1 LRLVREIEF
10 EAKNENEAFSK
21 VKARLGSDGIIL
33 SMQNLRTASMIP
45 FLRKS
50 RVVVR
55 AGILEEEKKLPPRP
69 DPDLEKKRM
78 EVFQALLL
86 HRKNGD
92 NESAS
97 AMAPSITILE
107 QKTPG
112 KPGIPEDTCPELA
125 ALVDHEIPQDC
136 AEKLREEYGRLSGQ
150 EGSFPSWLER
160 KADSFCA
167 CPEGDSLV
175 SALGGRKVMIVGPTG
190 AGKTTTIAKIAA
202 MAVMDGMD
210 VALFTSDNF
219 RVSAVDQIRT
229 FARVLGI
236 PVEVVNQGSEIPGLL
251 QKYSPDT
258 IILMD
263 TAGCGFRDD
272 ERMAAIS
279 EICRYFE
286 PDAVHMTISCP
297 SRARDVQ
304 AAMDTARRTFPLS
317 RIILTK
323 LDETV
328 CMGASIWLPMKY
340 GLPLSFLTTG
350 QNVPRDLHLATGSMI
365 VSFLFKTGVPA

>member
-1 LRLVREIEF
+1 MRLVREIEF
-10 EAKNENEAFSK
+10 EAKSENEAFCK
-21 VKARLGSDGIIL
+21 VKSRLGSDGVIL
-33 SMQNLRTASMIP
+33 SMQNLRTASIIP
-45 FLRKS
+45 FLRKT
-50 RVVVR
+50 RIVVR

-78 EVFQALLL
+78 EVFQALLV

-92 NESAS
+92 NETVS
-97 AMAPSITILE
+97 AMAPSITVLE
-107 QKTPG
+107 EKKAENPKETFL
-112 KPGIPEDTCPELA
+112 ELA
-125 ALVDHEIPQDC
+125 ELIEHEIPRDC
-136 AEKLREEYGRLSGQ
+136 VEKLREEYGRLAEQ
-150 EGSFPSWLER
+150 EGSFPSWLEK

-175 SALGGRKVMIVGPTG
+175 SALGGRRVMVVGPTG

-251 QKYSPDT
+251 KKYSPET

-263 TAGCGFRDD
+263 TAGCGFRDE
-272 ERMAAIS
+272 ERLSAIS
-279 EICRYFE
+279 EVCRYFE
-286 PDAVHMTISCP
+286 PDAVHMTISGP
-297 SRARDVQ
+297 SRARDVK
-304 AAMDTARRTFPLS
+304 AAIDTARGIFPLS
-317 RIILTK
+317 SIILTK

-350 QNVPRDLHLATGSMI
+350 QNVPRDLHLAKGSMI
-365 VSFLFKTGVPA
+365 ASFLFKTGVPA

>member
-1 LRLVREIEF
+1 MRLVREIEF

-21 VKARLGSDGIIL
+21 VKARLGSDGVIL

-45 FLRKS
+45 FFRKT
-50 RVVVR
+50 RIVVR

-92 NESAS
+92 KDAVK
-97 AMAPSITILE
+97 AMEPNITVLE
-107 QKTPG
+107 EE
-112 KPGIPEDTCPELA
+112 KPGRSVKTEEPCPELR
-125 ALVDHEIPQDC
+125 ALIDHELPQDC
-136 AEKLREEYGRLSGQ
+136 AEELREEYGRLSGR
-150 EGSFPSWLER
+150 EGSFSSWLEK
-160 KADSFCA
+160 KADSLCA
-167 CPEGDSLV
+167 CPKGDSLV
-175 SALGGRKVMIVGPTG
+175 SALGGGKVMVVGPTG
-190 AGKTTTIAKIAA
+190 VGKTTTIAKIAA
-202 MAVMDGMD
+202 MAVMDGIN

-236 PVEVVNQGSEIPGLL
+236 PVEVVNHGSEIPDLL
-251 QKYSPDT
+251 RKYSSDT

-272 ERMAAIS
+272 ERLAAIS
-279 EICRYFE
+279 DICRYFE
-286 PDAVHMTISCP
+286 PDAVHMTISGP
-297 SRARDVQ
+297 SRARDVR

-328 CMGASIWLPMKY
+328 CMGASIWLPMQY

-350 QNVPRDLHLATGSMI
+350 QNVPRDLHLATGDMI
-365 VSFLFKTGVPA
+365 TSFLFKTGVPV